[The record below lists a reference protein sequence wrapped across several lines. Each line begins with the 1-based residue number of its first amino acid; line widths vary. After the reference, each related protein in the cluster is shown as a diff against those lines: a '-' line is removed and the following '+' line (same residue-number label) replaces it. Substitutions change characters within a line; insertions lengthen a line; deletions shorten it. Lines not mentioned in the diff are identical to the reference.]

1 MKIAIDGNEA
11 NVKERVGVSVYTF
24 QLLLYFKKIS
34 SKDTEFIIFLKN
46 KPLKSLPFENEY
58 FKYEVVPGS
67 ILWSQTSLPFR
78 LYQSKFLKQKI
89 DVFFSPA
96 HYSPRLSPFN
106 TIVTIHDLSYYYY
119 PNEFLK
125 KDLYKLKNWT
135 KYSVNNAKNIIA
147 VSKTTK
153 KDIIKFYNI
162 QENKISVIYNG
173 YEKKIKHNI
182 NNKKELLKSRF
193 NINNPYIMHVG
204 TLQPRKNIIL
214 LIKAFSEFK
223 KRYEEYRL
231 VLVGKKGWMFKDIFK
246 QVKDM
251 GLQNDIVFTGY
262 ISNRELQML
271 YQNAFCFVLPSFYEG
286 FGIPILEA
294 MSNNCPVIS
303 SFSSSLCEIGGNAC
317 LYFNPND
324 KNELVEK
331 LNIMVKKPET
341 RKVLINKGKERVKMF
356 SWEKCSKETLE
367 LLKQS
372 VWK

>member
-46 KPLKSLPFENEY
+46 KPLKSLPLENEY

-173 YEKKIKHNI
+173 YEKK
-182 NNKKELLKSRF
+182 
-193 NINNPYIMHVG
+193 
-204 TLQPRKNIIL
+204 
-214 LIKAFSEFK
+214 
-223 KRYEEYRL
+223 
-231 VLVGKKGWMFKDIFK
+231 
-246 QVKDM
+246 
-251 GLQNDIVFTGY
+251 
-262 ISNRELQML
+262 
-271 YQNAFCFVLPSFYEG
+271 
-286 FGIPILEA
+286 
-294 MSNNCPVIS
+294 
-303 SFSSSLCEIGGNAC
+303 
-317 LYFNPND
+317 
-324 KNELVEK
+324 
-331 LNIMVKKPET
+331 
-341 RKVLINKGKERVKMF
+341 
-356 SWEKCSKETLE
+356 
-367 LLKQS
+367 
-372 VWK
+372 

>member
-24 QLLLYFKKIS
+24 QLLLYFQKIS
-34 SKDTEFIIFLKN
+34 SKDTEFIVFLKN
-46 KPLKSLPFENEY
+46 KPLKSLPLENEY
-58 FKYEVVPGS
+58 FKYEIVSGS
-67 ILWSQTSLPFR
+67 FLWSQISLPFK
-78 LYQSKFLKQKI
+78 LYQNKFLKKKI
-89 DVFFSPA
+89 DIFFSPA
-96 HYSPRLSPFN
+96 HYSPRLSPYK

-162 QENKISVIYNG
+162 QEDKISVIYNG

-182 NNKKELLKSRF
+182 NNINGFLKSRF

-214 LIKAFSEFK
+214 LIKAFSKFK
-223 KRYEEYRL
+223 KTHWEYKL
-231 VLVGKKGWMFKDIFK
+231 VLVGKKGWMFEDIFK
-246 QVKDM
+246 QVKDLE
-251 GLQNDIVFTGY
+251 LQNDIIFTGY

-271 YQNAFCFVLPSFYEG
+271 YENAFCFVLPSFYEG

-303 SFSSSLCEIGGNAC
+303 SFSSSLPEIGGNAC
-317 LYFNPND
+317 LYFNPNN

-341 RKVLINKGKERVKMF
+341 RKGLINKGKERAKMF

-367 LLKQS
+367 LLKKS